1 MSDLDQ
7 MIKINIVE
15 VAAGVSAEGFGIG
28 LLLASDLNSPNRVES
43 YTADDDYAAD
53 FGVGSLAK
61 VALDACFAQ
70 NPNPSIV
77 KVGNVQGTRKLT
89 ASGTS
94 GTWTAGSAKVTVNG
108 ELATQG
114 FVIDT
119 PTSLSDLATAIQTA
133 ASDYL
138 TSTVYNTGVITFTP
152 KVGVLLDIVVDLSGI
167 TGTLKLTLTGQRTED
182 LDTALAAIRLADDE
196 WTLIAEDERT
206 VAQVE
211 KVAAAVSGLDKVHF
225 YASADPNIIGET
237 VLADTTSLAAIFRG
251 LAYANTA
258 GIYKGDAATNFSDAA
273 LLAWL
278 SANNAPGSY
287 TACFKTLLGEAPDSL
302 TTQQMLNSIGSP
314 VDSLTGKNINAY
326 QLIAGL
332 PMLRYGVCAD
342 GGFIDEVIFK
352 IWLKMQLQSAIAT
365 LFVQTPKVP
374 GDINGAVMIQNCMI
388 PVFKQAQVNNA
399 IGANGTD
406 NDPTSATYKQQ
417 NSGYYIILP
426 DMSLRSAADKA
437 VRNLS
442 GIKFGAWY
450 TGAIHTTL
458 ITGMLI

>member
-28 LLLASDLNSPNRVES
+28 LLLASDLNSVNRVES

-61 VALDACFAQ
+61 VALAACFAQ
-70 NPNPSIV
+70 NPAPSIV

-108 ELATQG
+108 KLATQG
-114 FVIDT
+114 FATDT
-119 PTSLSDLATAIQTA
+119 PTSLSDLATAIQAA

-138 TSTVYNTGVITFTP
+138 TSTVYNAGVITLTP
-152 KVGVLLDIVVDLSGI
+152 KAGVLLDIVVDLSGI
-167 TGTLKLTLTGQRTED
+167 TGSLTLALTGQRTED
-182 LDTALAAIRLADDE
+182 LDTALAAIRLVDDE
-196 WTLIAEDERT
+196 WTYIAEDERT

-211 KVAAAVSGLDKVHF
+211 KVAAAASGLDKVHL

-237 VLADTTSLAAIFRG
+237 VGADTTSLAAVFRG
-251 LAYANTA
+251 LAYGNTA
-258 GIYKGDAATNFSDAA
+258 GITKADAATKFTDAA
-273 LLAWL
+273 LMAWL

-287 TACFKTLLGEAPDSL
+287 TACFKTLLGETPEVL
-302 TTQQMLNSIGSP
+302 TTTQMINSIGSP
-314 VDSLTGKNINAY
+314 VDGLTGKNINSY
-326 QLIAGL
+326 QMISGR

-342 GGFIDEVIFK
+342 GGFLDEVIFK

-365 LFVQTPKVP
+365 LFVQTPKVQ
-374 GDINGAVMIQNCMI
+374 GDINGATMIKNCMI

-399 IGANGTD
+399 IGAYGTD

-426 DMSLRSAADKA
+426 DMSIRSAADKS

-442 GIKFGAWY
+442 GVKFGCWY
-450 TGAIHTTL
+450 TGAIHTVQV
-458 ITGMLI
+458 TGMLI